1 MPIMLNSDNIKNQKI
16 CDELNLNFLF
26 KGSKTM
32 LSDLRNFITRNFGF
46 GDFIFRLPDDTEVGK
61 ARNISELAQFIE
73 TVPDE
78 SLLFHANSNHFSWL
92 AARTEF
98 DLASRL
104 RPIDNKYYKNG
115 VELRDLLIKYL
126 QNNGP
131 NRNKDLL

>member
-1 MPIMLNSDNIKNQKI
+1 
-16 CDELNLNFLF
+16 
-26 KGSKTM
+26 M

-78 SLLFHANSNHFSWL
+78 SLLFHANSNHFSNWL

-98 DLASRL
+98 NLASRL

-126 QNNGP
+126 KNSGAKTGTKIYYRLYSRHQKKN
-131 NRNKDLL
+131 